1 MDTAATGEAVIAS
14 VLKARGFRKK
24 ARNWFRA
31 TPADEYQVVNLQKS
45 SWGGGQCYLNLG
57 WDASL
62 PSKDFHPEN
71 QCALRLRAEDTD
83 VIPSIDWMRPD
94 GESSIELPGIVLLDP
109 ESSTRLSEKDLAE
122 QLRDDIRRLC
132 GRKL

>member
-31 TPADEYQVVNLQKS
+31 TSADEYQVVNLQKS

-62 PSKDFHPEN
+62 PSKEFHLEN
-71 QCALRLRAEDTD
+71 QCALRLRAEDT
-83 VIPSIDWMRPD
+83 VSM
-94 GESSIELPGIVLLDP
+94 
-109 ESSTRLSEKDLAE
+109 A
-122 QLRDDIRRLC
+122 
-132 GRKL
+132 KLKSPRVAN